1 MKHHQRKKKI
11 SSGWQ
16 SFKSLQLATDRIST
30 EIYTH
35 LARHKLTVSQFGVL
49 QVLHTDGPMYQISL
63 AARIAKTTG
72 NLTTVIDNLEKRDLV
87 KRVREQKDRRYF
99 KVELT
104 PEGKKLIR
112 KVYPAHVKR
121 VEQVM
126 EKLTGEEQESLRALC
141 TKLLESGHEG

>member
-1 MKHHQRKKKI
+1 MKHHKQMKRI
-11 SSGWQ
+11 STGWQ
-16 SFKSLQLATDRIST
+16 SFKSLQLATDHIST

-35 LARHKLTVSQFGVL
+35 LTRHKLTVSQFGVL
-49 QVLHTDGPMYQISL
+49 QALHTEGPMHQISL
-63 AARIAKTTG
+63 AAQIAKTTG

-126 EKLTGEEQESLRALC
+126 EKLTGEEQEALRKLC